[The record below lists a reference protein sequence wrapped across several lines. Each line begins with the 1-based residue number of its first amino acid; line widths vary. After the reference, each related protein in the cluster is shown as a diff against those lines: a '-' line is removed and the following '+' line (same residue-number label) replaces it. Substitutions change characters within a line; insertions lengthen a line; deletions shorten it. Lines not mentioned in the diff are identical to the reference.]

1 MISKDLLGCATA
13 RNKGTCDNQV
23 NIRRDALEVSIL
35 NGLRTHL
42 MEPELLREFCAE
54 FTREV
59 NRLRI
64 ERGAEPGAKRRELE
78 RTERELDKAIDA
90 ILAGI
95 PPLKLKAKI
104 ETLEGRK
111 AELTAFLGGCAGAPA
126 PAASE
131 HGGTIPAAGGEALRQ
146 PPDGRRTRRG
156 CGTVPHARRS
166 GDARP

>member
-13 RNKGTCDNQV
+13 RNKGICDNRV

-42 MEPELLREFCAE
+42 MEPELLRELCAE

-64 ERGAEPGAKRRELE
+64 ERGAELGAKRRELE

-111 AELTAFLGGCAGAPA
+111 AGLTAFLGM
-126 PAASE
+126 
-131 HGGTIPAAGGEALRQ
+131 
-146 PPDGRRTRRG
+146 
-156 CGTVPHARRS
+156 RRS
-166 GDARP
+166 PRPCCIRTWRNYTGSGWRSSTTASGRKTDAQRLRNCSARSSIR

>member
-13 RNKGTCDNQV
+13 RNKGTCDHRV

-64 ERGAEPGAKRRELE
+64 ERGAELGAKRRELE

-111 AELTAFLGGCAGAPA
+111 AELTAFLGDAQEPP